1 MSDQDP
7 EDIPG
12 EGLAARSPAAF
23 PQRIMDR
30 LKGALLPWR
39 DRRPRLSA
47 QELEDLRS
55 FAETIRE
62 KSEKLGD

>member
-1 MSDQDP
+1 
-7 EDIPG
+7 
-12 EGLAARSPAAF
+12 
-23 PQRIMDR
+23 MDR

-55 FAETIRE
+55 LAETIRE